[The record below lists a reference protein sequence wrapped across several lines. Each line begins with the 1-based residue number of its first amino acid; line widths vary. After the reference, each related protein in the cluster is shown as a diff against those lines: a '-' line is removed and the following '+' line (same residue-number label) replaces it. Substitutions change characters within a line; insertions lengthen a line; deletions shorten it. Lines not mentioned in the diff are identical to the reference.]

1 MAVHALPRKYKCQY
15 CNSRFRTERHYTSH
29 QKNHLDYF
37 CDICHKKF
45 PSAFALKV
53 HKRMHVGASVKMF
66 GCEECDHFFADV
78 STYYNHMKRR
88 HGKIELKHGKAY
100 LHSNDNVLFTQISG
114 LNTTDAK
121 KIAKIVEPNGS
132 MLIFSLTFP
141 RQINR
146 VFICVFISVAAKPYV
161 CELCGKDFLEK
172 SSLKAHSV
180 IHMDDRPFQCDRCP
194 KA

>member
-1 MAVHALPRKYKCQY
+1 
-15 CNSRFRTERHYTSH
+15 
-29 QKNHLDYF
+29 
-37 CDICHKKF
+37 
-45 PSAFALKV
+45 
-53 HKRMHVGASVKMF
+53 MHVGASVKMF

-88 HGKIELKHGKAY
+88 HGKIEIIHFWQNACIKIIIM
-100 LHSNDNVLFTQISG
+100 SNKTIGLFIEISG

-121 KIAKIVEPNGS
+121 KVAKVVEPNGS
-132 MLIFSLTFP
+132 KL
-141 RQINR
+141 NR
-146 VFICVFISVAAKPYV
+146 FTHMSEFQTNLYLFTHNFVSTAAKPYV

-180 IHMDDRPFQCDRCP
+180 IHLDDRPFQCELCP